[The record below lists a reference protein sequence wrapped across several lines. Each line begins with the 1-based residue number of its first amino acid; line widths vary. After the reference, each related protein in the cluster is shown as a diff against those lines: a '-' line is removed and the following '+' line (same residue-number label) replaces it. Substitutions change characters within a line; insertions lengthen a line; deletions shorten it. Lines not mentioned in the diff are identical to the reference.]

1 MSPTDCY
8 ENWFS
13 RSETI
18 VFAYIG
24 MALFSFEHIFQ
35 ASFCFGTIFLTLLGR
50 AANIYPLAYIV
61 NKFRAV
67 KINKRMQFVMWFS
80 GLRGAIAYVLS
91 LHLEMDSLEKRKIII
106 TGTLTEVLFTIIVL
120 GGSTYPL
127 IKFLKITGKT
137 PRRAAM
143 STKKGSPTQGESVV
157 TLIKTVHAS
166 AAIESEFSSF
176 YDTETMSSESTSGTE
191 HSSFLKPA
199 DGAELVKKIPKKRKR
214 RRKKEAG
221 SSDSQTV
228 TSAFTRLDATFLVPF
243 LCRRVTRDELI
254 SNRTQM
260 RQFASKWYDEVRF
273 NKPMQL
279 VRNKVFLDRL

>member
-1 MSPTDCY
+1 
-8 ENWFS
+8 
-13 RSETI
+13 
-18 VFAYIG
+18 
-24 MALFSFEHIFQ
+24 
-35 ASFCFGTIFLTLLGR
+35 
-50 AANIYPLAYIV
+50 
-61 NKFRAV
+61 
-67 KINKRMQFVMWFS
+67 MQFVMWFS

-127 IKFLKITGKT
+127 IKFLKITGKST
-137 PRRAAM
+137 RRAVM
-143 STKKGSPTQGESVV
+143 SSKKGSEGESVV
-157 TLIKTVHAS
+157 TLSKTEHAS
-166 AAIESEFSSF
+166 APIESEFSSF
-176 YDTETMSSESTSGTE
+176 YDTEAASSESIDE
-191 HSSFLKPA
+191 IEQSSFLNPV
-199 DGAELVKKIPKKRKR
+199 DGAELVKKSPKKRKR
-214 RRKKEAG
+214 RRKKEVG
-221 SSDSQTV
+221 SNDSHTV